1 MKQTI
6 LERLVG
12 PKTSQDKENFL
23 EKRKKVRL
31 RCFLSFFLRF
41 SMLMRVDSGDEGL
54 FGVKDEVAET
64 ELSLVLINLENTVL
78 SLLGF
83 GR

>member
-23 EKRKKVRL
+23 EKGKKDPVEV
-31 RCFLSFFLRF
+31 FFCLF
-41 SMLMRVDSGDEGL
+41 SEVFNVDESG
-54 FGVKDEVAET
+54 F
-64 ELSLVLINLENTVL
+64 
-78 SLLGF
+78 
-83 GR
+83 RR

>member
-23 EKRKKVRL
+23 EKGPIEVV
-31 RCFLSFFLRF
+31 FVFFLRF

>member
-1 MKQTI
+1 
-6 LERLVG
+6 
-12 PKTSQDKENFL
+12 
-23 EKRKKVRL
+23 
-31 RCFLSFFLRF
+31 
-41 SMLMRVDSGDEGL
+41 MLMRVDSGDEGL